1 MKKIKTTTKAVKA
14 ASEYCMDVNIYNKA
28 VINLY
33 FTILCL
39 LPSSCFRVL
48 GVTFLVS
55 LHSET
60 YDVLFFLTALTPQ
73 DTIFSAMSSLE
84 LSTLNACSNCSDQ
97 LQLTGMQWKIPKV
110 SSRRAAHTF
119 FQSVAFSKPSIN
131 PTERQRKLP
140 QVLSGGAAHTPS

>member
-60 YDVLFFLTALTPQ
+60 YDVFFFLTALTPQ

-84 LSTLNACSNCSDQ
+84 LSALNACSNCSDQ

-110 SSRRAAHTF
+110 SSR
-119 FQSVAFSKPSIN
+119 Q
-131 PTERQRKLP
+131 
-140 QVLSGGAAHTPS
+140 AAHTPS